1 MEVRIKEP
9 MKRHTTFRA
18 GGPADWFVIPETAD
32 ELKAVLSA
40 CRKAGEPWYVV
51 GNGSN
56 LLVSDAGVRGVVIH
70 TGRFDRL
77 EVSGKSLR
85 AGAGVLLSKA
95 AGEALKNSL
104 AGLEFAAGIPG
115 SVGGALVMNA
125 GAYGSEMRDVLKS
138 VTVLTESGQVKTLPA
153 KELEL
158 GYRTSSILRNHYL
171 VLEAELSLS
180 EGDSEAIHGRM
191 RELAERRRE
200 KQPLE
205 YPSAG
210 STFKRPAGYFA
221 GKLIEDAGLKG
232 FSVGGAEVSEKHA
245 GFVINKGNA
254 AAADIYSLCME
265 VKRKVFE
272 QTGVALELEVKL
284 LGPFGEDERQ

>member
-171 VLEAELSLS
+171 VLEAELSLA
-180 EGDSEAIHGRM
+180 EGDPEAIHGRM